1 MLTTLTQIPA
11 FDPAVN
17 CFPVRPRAIVGRTW
31 TSPGSASSPAE
42 HWVGK
47 SPLAEERLH
56 ERSVLPGMDCQCLSP
71 WHCEL
76 SVQGGTGP
84 ISARRVSGHC
94 HWLKHSGY
102 LGPWISNG
110 APFLCLFSMTQ
121 WEVCLSLEYEGH
133 QSEVGSIDYSFLPQ

>member
-1 MLTTLTQIPA
+1 MEILT
-11 FDPAVN
+11 N
-17 CFPVRPRAIVGRTW
+17 
-31 TSPGSASSPAE
+31 PAE
-42 HWVGK
+42 HWLGK

-56 ERSVLPGMDCQCLSP
+56 EGGQSFPGWTASASSL

-84 ISARRVSGHC
+84 ISARLVSVHC
-94 HWLKHSGY
+94 HWLKHSGP
-102 LGPWISNG
+102 LGPWVSNG